1 MGVFTVEVRV
11 AKPGR
16 RPRWK
21 TFRRVLVDSGSEM
34 TWLPESDL
42 RGAGVEVFK
51 RDQLF
56 VMANGQYVTR
66 HVGTAV
72 IECGEFK
79 TVDEV
84 VLGQTGDLSLL
95 GARTLEG
102 FNAVIDAR
110 KRKLIAAGP
119 MPAA

>member
-1 MGVFTVEVRV
+1 M
-11 AKPGR
+11 
-16 RPRWK
+16 
-21 TFRRVLVDSGSEM
+21 VDTGAEM
-34 TWLPESDL
+34 TWLPEGDL
-42 RGAGVEVFK
+42 RAARVEIFK

-56 VMANGQYVTR
+56 VMANGQYVSR
-66 HVGTAV
+66 NVGTAV

-84 VLGQTGDLSLL
+84 VFAQPGDLSLL

-102 FNAVIDAR
+102 FNAVVDAR

-119 MPAA
+119 IPAARARHLRGRGGPASG